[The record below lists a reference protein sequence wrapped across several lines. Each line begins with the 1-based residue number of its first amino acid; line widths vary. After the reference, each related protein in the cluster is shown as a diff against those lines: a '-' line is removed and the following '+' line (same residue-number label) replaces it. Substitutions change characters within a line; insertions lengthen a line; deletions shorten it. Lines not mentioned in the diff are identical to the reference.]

1 MPNIQH
7 DKLNKLLKTL
17 IRSSASTRG
26 SEGTGTQAK
35 GEGRT
40 TLLKEEMGTA
50 EEMIITE
57 VAMMIDEE
65 GTTMT
70 EKEEMGEVAKAGT
83 IETIEG
89 GETSL

>member
-1 MPNIQH
+1 M
-7 DKLNKLLKTL
+7 
-17 IRSSASTRG
+17 A
-26 SEGTGTQAK
+26 GTGTQAK

-40 TLLKEEMGTA
+40 TLLKGEMGT

-70 EKEEMGEVAKAGT
+70 EMEEMGEVAKVGM